1 MPVPS
6 QLSISNLALAHLPA
20 APIAAVSEN
29 SLEAR
34 ECRRFYPE
42 VMADMLAGPHDWSF
56 GDQRVLLAQLGANDR
71 DQEWLY
77 AYALPSNLGSPIRVI
92 PDLAGAGFAVPV
104 PLPGDPYAE
113 TWMTDGVFIETPYI
127 IEGST
132 LYSNVQNASLE
143 FTINDVAGVNISQ
156 LAIRAVSL
164 DLASRIVVPIKKDS
178 DRETRLIQ
186 AAEAAWQRA
195 IADDRNRQPETQG
208 GYISEQ
214 LAARRGYLSE
224 VP

>member
-6 QLSISNLALAHLPA
+6 QLSISNLALAYLPA
-20 APIAAVSEN
+20 AQIASVNED

-42 VMADMLAGPHDWSF
+42 VMSDMLEGPHDWSYAN
-56 GDQRVLLAQLGANDR
+56 QRIALALLGTNDR

-77 AYALPSNLGSPIRVI
+77 AYALPANLGSPIRVL
-92 PDLAGAGFAVPV
+92 PDLAGAGFAVPI
-104 PLPGDPYAE
+104 PLPGEPYAE
-113 TWMTDGVFIETPYI
+113 TWAVGGLFIETPYI

-132 LYSNVQNASLE
+132 LYSNVQNATLE

-156 LAIRAVSL
+156 LAVRALSL
-164 DLASRIVVPIKKDS
+164 DLASRVVVPIKKDS

-186 AAEAAWQRA
+186 AAEMAWQRA
-195 IADDRNRQPETQG
+195 VADDRNRQPETQG

>member
-6 QLSISNLALAHLPA
+6 QLSIDNLALAYLPA
-20 APIAAVSEN
+20 ARISSVNED

-42 VMADMLAGPHDWSF
+42 VMADMLEGPHDWSF
-56 GDQRVLLAQLGANDR
+56 ANQRGLLAALATNDR

-92 PDLAGAGFAVPV
+92 PDLAGAGFAVPI
-104 PLPGDPYAE
+104 PLPGEPYAE
-113 TWMTDGVFIETPYI
+113 TWAVGGLYIETPYI

-132 LYSNVQNASLE
+132 LYSNVQNATLE

-156 LAIRAVSL
+156 LALRALSL

-208 GYISEQ
+208 SYISEQ

>member
-6 QLSISNLALAHLPA
+6 QLSISNLALAYLPA
-20 APIAAVSEN
+20 AQISSVGEN

-34 ECRRFYPE
+34 ECSRFYPE
-42 VMADMLAGPHDWSF
+42 VMADMLEGPHDWSF
-56 GDQRVLLAQLGANDR
+56 GNQRTLLALLGTNDR
-71 DQEWLY
+71 AQEWLY
-77 AYALPSNLGSPIRVI
+77 AYALPANLGSPIRVI
-92 PDLAGAGFAVPV
+92 PDLAGAGIAVPV
-104 PLPGDPYAE
+104 PLPGEPYAE
-113 TWMTDGVFIETPYI
+113 SWSVTGGYIETPYI

-132 LYSNVQNASLE
+132 LYSNVQRATLE
-143 FTINDVAGVNISQ
+143 YTINDVAGVRISQ
-156 LAIRAVSL
+156 LALRAAGL

-186 AAEAAWQRA
+186 AAEMAWQRA

-208 GYISEQ
+208 QYISEQ